1 MKFYIISLVLALFAV
16 CALSVAPPQRSVLV
30 SYSKDTPEKVLDE
43 AKRAIIDAGG
53 FITHEYSKLKDPPKH
68 RTVARANTTTTLRAD
83 QGLRCQRADKDP
95 REHPILGLRV
105 QCTHRGGPANPRILR
120 QAIGT
125 CWNFEEHLNHAHSL

>member
-53 FITHEYSKLKDPPKH
+53 FITHEYKLIRGFAANAPTKILENIQSWGSEYNALIEEDQQIH
-68 RTVARANTTTTLRAD
+68 AFSAR
-83 QGLRCQRADKDP
+83 P
-95 REHPILGLRV
+95 
-105 QCTHRGGPANPRILR
+105 
-120 QAIGT
+120 
-125 CWNFEEHLNHAHSL
+125 